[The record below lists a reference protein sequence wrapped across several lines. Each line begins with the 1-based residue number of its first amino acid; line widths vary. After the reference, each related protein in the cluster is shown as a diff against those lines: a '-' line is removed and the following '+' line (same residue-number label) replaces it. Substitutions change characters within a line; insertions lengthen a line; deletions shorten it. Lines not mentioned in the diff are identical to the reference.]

1 MNQIISI
8 IILLAGI
15 LSAQTNQTDP
25 KINDI
30 ELLYNETG
38 LDTLISRDLFNLS
51 IYGYNRL
58 LENASIPNTSKLTI
72 IDFSKASTEE
82 RFFVIDIDS
91 RKLLFASHVAHGK
104 NSGRQYAKN
113 FSNMPGSLKSS
124 LGFYITSNTY
134 YGKHGY
140 SLRLKGLE
148 SSFNGNAENRAIVMH
163 AANYVSEKFI
173 KDYGRLGRSWG
184 CPALPKAISKQVIDK
199 IKDGTCLFIFANDDK
214 YLQSSPLLQ

>member
-1 MNQIISI
+1 MIQIISI

-15 LSAQTNQTDP
+15 LSAQIKQKDP

-30 ELLYNETG
+30 DLLYSETG
-38 LDTLISRDLFNLS
+38 LDSLISRDVFNLS
-51 IYGYNRL
+51 FNGYNKL
-58 LENASIPNTSKLTI
+58 LENECIPNSSKLTI

-82 RFFVIDIDS
+82 RFFVIDINS
-91 RKLLFASHVAHGK
+91 QKLLFTSHVAHGK
-104 NSGRQYAKN
+104 NSGWQYAKN

-148 SSFNGNAENRAIVMH
+148 SSFNGNAEDRAIVMH

-184 CPALPKAISKQVIDK
+184 CPALPQKISRQVIDE
-199 IKDGTCLFIFANDDK
+199 IKNGTCLFIFANDDR
-214 YLQSSPLLQ
+214 YLQSSPLLH

>member
-25 KINDI
+25 KINDL

-104 NSGRQYAKN
+104 NSGQQYAKN

-148 SSFNGNAENRAIVMH
+148 SSFNGNAEDRAIVMH
-163 AANYVSEKFI
+163 AANYVSENFI

-184 CPALPKAISKQVIDK
+184 CPALPQGISKQVIDK

>member
-15 LSAQTNQTDP
+15 LSAQVNQTDP

-148 SSFNGNAENRAIVMH
+148 SSFNGNAEDRAIVMH

-184 CPALPKAISKQVIDK
+184 CPALPQGISKQVIDK